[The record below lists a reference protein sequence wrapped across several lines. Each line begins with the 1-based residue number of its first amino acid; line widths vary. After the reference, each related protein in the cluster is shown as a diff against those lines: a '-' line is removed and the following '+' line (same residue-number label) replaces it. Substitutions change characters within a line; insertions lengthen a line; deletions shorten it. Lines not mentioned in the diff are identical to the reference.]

1 MEEENN
7 KQTPK
12 MEIEINRYKHF
23 VEAFNNP
30 KMLAKAIVV
39 LSIIIILVFLGISL
53 IALVVKIYY
62 PYNTVE
68 TNQYGATIIQSE
80 NNDVIYWLYNSADLW
95 ANSGI
100 EVKAG
105 DILSIKTSGAFHSS
119 VHHLVRDANANKLS
133 DAWLRPSGGYQSQ
146 NEKDKARS
154 EFRIAP
160 QYPFNA
166 ILMQV
171 FPPIFKDLGNNWN
184 TLDTNSWLIKDKNF
198 WDYIDGGNL
207 NRDRYTAA
215 NIYKIGEGQDNI
227 EIQEDGILFF
237 ACNEI
242 ALTSRI
248 IDSMNRKDLKDIK
261 TDGKSIMDLG
271 PSPEPDSD
279 RTELDYYKRKHFI
292 DAWFADNV
300 GSFLIVIE
308 RKKR

>member
-1 MEEENN
+1 
-7 KQTPK
+7 
-12 MEIEINRYKHF
+12 
-23 VEAFNNP
+23 
-30 KMLAKAIVV
+30 
-39 LSIIIILVFLGISL
+39 
-53 IALVVKIYY
+53 
-62 PYNTVE
+62 
-68 TNQYGATIIQSE
+68 
-80 NNDVIYWLYNSADLW
+80 
-95 ANSGI
+95 
-100 EVKAG
+100 
-105 DILSIKTSGAFHSS
+105 
-119 VHHLVRDANANKLS
+119 
-133 DAWLRPSGGYQSQ
+133 
-146 NEKDKARS
+146 
-154 EFRIAP
+154 
-160 QYPFNA
+160 
-166 ILMQV
+166 MQV

-242 ALTSRI
+242 ALTPRI

-279 RTELDYYKRKHFI
+279 RTELDYYKRKQFI

>member
-1 MEEENN
+1 
-7 KQTPK
+7 

-39 LSIIIILVFLGISL
+39 LSIIMILVFIGISL
-53 IALVVKIYY
+53 IALTLKKYY
-62 PYNTVE
+62 PYKTVE
-68 TNQYGATIIQSE
+68 TNPYGATIIQSE
-80 NNDVIYWLYNSADLW
+80 DNDVIYWLYNSADLW
-95 ANSGI
+95 ANSGV

-105 DILSIKTSGAFHSS
+105 DILSVKTSGAFHSS
-119 VHHLVRDANANKLS
+119 VHHLVDSAKANRLS
-133 DAWLRPSGGYQSQ
+133 DAWLRPSGGLQSQ
-146 NEKDKARS
+146 NKKDSARS

-171 FPPIFKDLGNNWN
+171 FPPIFKELGNNWKE
-184 TLDTNSWLIKDKNF
+184 LDTNSWLRKDSNF

-242 ALTSRI
+242 ALTTRV
-248 IDSMNRKDLKDIK
+248 IDSMDRKDLKEIDK
-261 TDGKSIMDLG
+261 NKNSKGKMLLG
-271 PSPEPDSD
+271 DSPERDSGD

-292 DAWFADNV
+292 DAWFADNI

>member
-1 MEEENN
+1 
-7 KQTPK
+7 